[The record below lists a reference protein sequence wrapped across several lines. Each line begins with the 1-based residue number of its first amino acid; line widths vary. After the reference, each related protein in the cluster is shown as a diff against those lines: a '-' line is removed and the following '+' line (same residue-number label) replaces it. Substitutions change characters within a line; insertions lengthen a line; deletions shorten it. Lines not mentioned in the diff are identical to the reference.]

1 MEKALTCE
9 DRRQIE
15 SSVGER
21 YGKAAI
27 SPEGIFRYPTGEAG
41 LERQGYDAG
50 ILKALP
56 QEILA
61 SYCGVGNPFSLGPVR
76 KGEFV
81 LDIGCGAGV
90 DTIVAAVMAGPDGK
104 VVGIDLTA
112 AMVARAKENL
122 KKTSLENVS
131 FQEGSAE
138 DLQFPESYLDAV
150 ISNGVF
156 NLVIDKMRA
165 LQEVYRVLKPN
176 GRIMMADQVLTA
188 ESPGDNAARIR
199 SWAG

>member
-1 MEKALTCE
+1 MEKAFTCE

-15 SSVGER
+15 SSIGER

-27 SPEGIFRYPTGEAG
+27 SPEGMFGYPTGEAG
-41 LERQGYDAG
+41 LEGQGYDAG
-50 ILKALP
+50 ILKTLP

-61 SYCGVGNPFSLGPVR
+61 SYCGVGNPFSLGPVN
-76 KGEFV
+76 KGGFV

-90 DTIVAAVMAGPDGK
+90 DTVVAAVMVGPEGK
-104 VVGIDLTA
+104 AVGIDLTS

-131 FQEGSAE
+131 FREGSAE
-138 DLQFPESYLDAV
+138 DLQFPEAHFDAV
-150 ISNGVF
+150 ISNGAF
-156 NLVIDKMRA
+156 NLVIDKRRA
-165 LQEVYRVLKPN
+165 LREVYRVLKPN
-176 GRIMMADQVLTA
+176 GRIMIADQVLTA
-188 ESPGDNAARIR
+188 DPPGDIAARIR